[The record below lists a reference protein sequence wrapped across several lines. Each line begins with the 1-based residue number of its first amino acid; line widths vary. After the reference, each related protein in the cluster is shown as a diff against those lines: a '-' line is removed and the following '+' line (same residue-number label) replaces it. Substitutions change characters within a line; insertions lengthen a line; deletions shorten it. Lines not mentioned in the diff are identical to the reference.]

1 MPCRRQP
8 AARVG
13 GDSAAMVH
21 KLTILHFLVALG
33 ATGCAGV
40 LLSEARGR
48 LLPPAR
54 LFAAPVLAAVAALFL
69 LALVPP
75 EAREPRLWAAALAL
89 GVVPG
94 ALRGFAMPLQ
104 VDHMWSLIRL
114 PRGRDGLWTSAMLAG
129 LALLAAMLTLADGET
144 GAYEALAAAA
154 AMAMAGYLGGRAFAL
169 YVRTAHAPHRDL
181 GRRLAQP

>member
-1 MPCRRQP
+1 MPCGRQT

-13 GDSAAMVH
+13 GDAAAMVY
-21 KLTILHFLVALG
+21 KLNILHFLVALG

-40 LLSEARGR
+40 VLREAQGR
-48 LLPPAR
+48 LVRPAR

-69 LALVPP
+69 LALVAP
-75 EAREPRLWAAALAL
+75 EAREPRLWAVALAL
-89 GVVPG
+89 GTVPG
-94 ALRGFAMPLQ
+94 ALRGSAMTLQ
-104 VDHMWSLIRL
+104 VDHTWSLIRL
-114 PRGRDGLWTSAMLAG
+114 PRGGDGLWTAATLAG
-129 LALLAAMLTLADGET
+129 LAALTVMLTLSEGEM

-154 AMAMAGYLGGRAFAL
+154 AAAAAGYLGGRALTL